1 MVREILKK
9 IAYRSLWRVSK
20 KILFF
25 FMPFLLIFLLTFGIV
40 LSIFGAGPSDNR
52 FAEVK
57 KEIAGYVNSID
68 YDAVSKYGQENG
80 YKLDWGIV
88 FALEMYANGWRSQI
102 DMDRVKRM
110 AELLKP
116 EFEYTDYTEK
126 RVRYT
131 ISGEEIVEYIPVK
144 ILTQVHTYK
153 GIYSFEYKEI
163 TEKGADYEYRYLEPV
178 GVDFL
183 EDYSKLDAVI
193 YQELKGLVAG
203 DNIKNVELSG
213 GKMLWPAPSGRN
225 ITSPFGWRLHPV
237 LGVYSFHTG
246 IDIGVP
252 QGSPVIAVLDGVVR
266 YAGELGGYGRTVIL
280 DHGNGITT
288 LYAHNS
294 ELKVKKNDVV
304 RAGSLIAYSGSTGRS
319 TGPHLH
325 FEVRVNGRPV
335 DPLGNFSVGRVQINA
350 ADNIDRKMIV
360 ETAEAFMKGQENLEF
375 LIKSGE

>member
-1 MVREILKK
+1 MVREILKE

-25 FMPFLLIFLLTFGIV
+25 FMPFILIFVLTFGIV

-52 FAEVK
+52 FSEVK
-57 KEIAGYVNSID
+57 REIAEYVSTID
-68 YDAVSKYGQENG
+68 CGVVSKYGQEKD
-80 YKLDWGIV
+80 YRLDWGIV
-88 FALEMYANGWRSQI
+88 FALEMYANGWSAKI

-116 EFEYTDYTEK
+116 EFEYADYTEQK
-126 RVRYT
+126 IFYA
-131 ISGEEIVEYIPVK
+131 SDGKKIVESIPVK
-144 ILTQVHTYK
+144 ILTQVQTYK
-153 GIYSFEYKEI
+153 GIYSFEYKEVN
-163 TEKGADYEYRYLEPV
+163 EKGADYEYKYLKPA
-178 GVDFL
+178 GVEFL

-193 YQELKGLVAG
+193 YQELKGLVMG
-203 DNIKNVELSG
+203 DNVKNVELSG
-213 GKMLWPAPSGRN
+213 GRMLWPAPSSRN

-252 QGSPVIAVLDGVVR
+252 QGSSVVAVLDGVVR

-304 RAGSLIAYSGSTGRS
+304 RAGKLIAYSGSTGRS

-325 FEVRVNGRPV
+325 FEVRVNGKPV
-335 DPLGNFSVGRVQINA
+335 DPLGNFSIGKVQVNVS
-350 ADNIDRKMIV
+350 DNIDRKMIV
-360 ETAEAFMKGQENLEF
+360 ETAEAFMKGQRNLEF
-375 LIKSGE
+375 LINSGE